1 VILGEIGFKHEIDLF
16 RNDSDNAK
24 NICYYPNEYFNESKW
39 KTNDGILLS
48 FDIWCLGVV
57 FWEILTQDK
66 LFTNQSD
73 IQNESFIQK
82 ITSPNVSEGLEKL
95 VLK

>member
-1 VILGEIGFKHEIDLF
+1 MILGEIGFKHEIDLF
-16 RNDSDNAK
+16 RNDSENAK
-24 NICYYPNEYFNESKW
+24 NIRYYPNEYFNESKW

-66 LFTNQSD
+66 LFTNLSD
-73 IQNESFIQK
+73 IQNESFISAK
-82 ITSPNVSEGLEKL
+82 
-95 VLK
+95 VLFLKA

>member
-1 VILGEIGFKHEIDLF
+1 MGEIGFKHEIDLF
-16 RNDSDNAK
+16 RNDSENAK

-57 FWEILTQDK
+57 FWEILTQQK
-66 LFTNQSD
+66 LFTNQGEIKDERFIST
-73 IQNESFIQK
+73 IESPGICK
-82 ITSPNVSEGLEKL
+82 DLEKL
-95 VLK
+95 ILK

>member
-1 VILGEIGFKHEIDLF
+1 MILGEIGFKHEIDLF
-16 RNDSDNAK
+16 RNDSENAK
-24 NICYYPNEYFNESKW
+24 NIRYYPNEYFNESKW

-57 FWEILTQDK
+57 FWEILSQDK
-66 LFTNQSD
+66 LFTNLSD

-82 ITSPNVSEGLEKL
+82 ITSPNVSEDLEKL